1 MQCAVQL
8 LAFVQTNDT
17 FRGKFINWSVATPY
31 LFVIS
36 RGEMRVTY
44 KTRVKTTAIFSK
56 GLSSKNGSG

>member
-1 MQCAVQL
+1 MHCAVQL
-8 LAFVQTNDT
+8 LAFVQNNDT
-17 FRGKFINWSVATPY
+17 FRGKFINWSAATPY
-31 LFVIS
+31 LYAIN